1 MFYFDSATRT
11 IEAKHDRI
19 FFVRLTLEEALFFLL
34 LNHDSYSFVF
44 DCMAWTVA
52 G

>member
-11 IEAKHDRI
+11 IEAQHDRI
-19 FFVRLTLEEALFFLL
+19 FFVGLTLEEALFFFLL

-44 DCMAWTVA
+44 DCMA
-52 G
+52 

>member
-11 IEAKHDRI
+11 IEAQHDRI
-19 FFVRLTLEEALFFLL
+19 FFVGLTLAEALFFFW

-44 DCMAWTVA
+44 DCMA
-52 G
+52 